1 MPSYNLSRAR
11 GKARPKLV
19 IKTVTGPSSYSTG
32 GFTATIDELERVED
46 AIVIASGG
54 YMAEVASISGNTVT
68 IKVYDFNYPA
78 TAAGPA
84 EEVAANTDLS
94 SVSFKI
100 IAIGM

>member
-1 MPSYNLSRAR
+1 M
-11 GKARPKLV
+11 V
-19 IKTVTGPSSYSTG
+19 KTVTGPSSYSTG
-32 GFTATIDELERVED
+32 GFTVTIDELERVEE
-46 AIVIASGG
+46 AIVVASAG

-94 SVSFKI
+94 SVGFKI